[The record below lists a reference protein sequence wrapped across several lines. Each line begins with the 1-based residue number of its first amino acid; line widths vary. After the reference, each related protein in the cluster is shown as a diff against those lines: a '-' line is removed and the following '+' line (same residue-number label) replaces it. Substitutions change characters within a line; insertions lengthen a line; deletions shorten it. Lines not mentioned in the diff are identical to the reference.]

1 MIRRQLL
8 IAAACLSAV
17 GAAKAFTIP
26 GVGGGDKSGQAGA
39 GVTDALLKK
48 QDKLQKDT
56 FGVMKLLVSSQID
69 LAVAINAK
77 EKIKELKA
85 IEKSLKSGNVTED
98 HVEKITTV
106 SKDMNDIVN
115 KQKEEQVKL
124 DKKRSEAFT
133 KACVKYAGACAA
145 TGVVSAVAVKVGEE
159 ALQAVKSA
167 GIAGALTAKKQLD
180 FTLNVASELPGLVKQ
195 VVITGNSFVAYGRA
209 NGLNMDAAAKKLA
222 SAVPM

>member
-1 MIRRQLL
+1 M
-8 IAAACLSAV
+8 
-17 GAAKAFTIP
+17 
-26 GVGGGDKSGQAGA
+26 
-39 GVTDALLKK
+39 TDALLKK

-159 ALQAVKSA
+159 AFKLLSRLVLPVLLRLRNSLISRSMLLPNCGAGQA
-167 GIAGALTAKKQLD
+167 GCDHGQ
-180 FTLNVASELPGLVKQ
+180 
-195 VVITGNSFVAYGRA
+195 
-209 NGLNMDAAAKKLA
+209 
-222 SAVPM
+222 